1 MGPVSFL
8 TPFAALVALVGLL
21 PLAAFLRR
29 ERRAQVVRRGL
40 GLGEPA
46 PERAIPAALLAVSVL
61 VGAAA
66 VQPVIDRSPP
76 EHERTDAEVFV
87 ALDTSRSMLAAESR
101 NEPTRIDRARAT
113 ALELRDRLPEIPMGV
128 AQFTDWTS
136 PHLFPT
142 SGDEGFRLTLER
154 AVFVDSLGARE
165 SSLIATDLDAL
176 AAFARESYFT
186 PGVSKRLLV
195 VLTDGES
202 RPLGGELAA
211 LREAGIS
218 TVFVQVWGAEESI
231 WRPSGAEPQYTPD
244 PSSAQTLA
252 QAGGLVDGAV
262 FDEEE
267 LDGVVARVRAEVG
280 DGPARP
286 SEHRDLFA
294 LMPYVM
300 LGALLPLGF
309 LLRQRNL

>member
-1 MGPVSFL
+1 
-8 TPFAALVALVGLL
+8 
-21 PLAAFLRR
+21 
-29 ERRAQVVRRGL
+29 
-40 GLGEPA
+40 
-46 PERAIPAALLAVSVL
+46 
-61 VGAAA
+61 
-66 VQPVIDRSPP
+66 
-76 EHERTDAEVFV
+76 
-87 ALDTSRSMLAAESR
+87 
-101 NEPTRIDRARAT
+101 
-113 ALELRDRLPEIPMGV
+113 MGV

-142 SGDEGFRLTLER
+142 SGDEGLRLTLER

-165 SSLIATDLDAL
+165 PSLIATDLDAL

-218 TVFVQVWGAEESI
+218 TVFVHVWGAEESI
-231 WRPSGAEPQYTPD
+231 WNPSGAEPQYTPD
-244 PSSAQTLA
+244 PSSAQTLT
-252 QAGGLVDGAV
+252 QAGALVDGAV

-267 LDGVVARVRAEVG
+267 LDGVVARVRAELG
-280 DGPARP
+280 DGPTRP

-294 LMPYVM
+294 LMPYAL

-309 LLRQRNL
+309 LLRRRNL